1 MFSLDL
7 AFASPP
13 GSARE
18 ERAGRSPIVTVTDLD
33 IGYADKIVLRDLN
46 FTVETGEILFLL
58 GASGSGKS
66 TLLKH
71 MIGLIPPLAGK
82 ILIGGRNLATAEG
95 AEREAILREIGV
107 AYQQGALL
115 RSLTLKENVRLP
127 LERFSD
133 LPLEAMNEVAALVLA
148 QVGLASAVEALPER
162 VSGGMQKRA
171 AIARAIVLSPKV
183 VFLDEPSAGLD
194 PITAAELDSLIR
206 HLADGLGLTFVIA
219 SHELSSLFAIADR
232 AIMLREGHGLIA
244 DGRPQA
250 LRDGSSDPYVRRFLQ
265 SDARRRMSSPRSPE
279 AESSE
284 GVNRGLKQCLDPCRT
299 VQSDRQGSSGGSSR

>member
-1 MFSLDL
+1 MLSFDHT
-7 AFASPP
+7 FASQP

-18 ERAGRSPIVTVTDLD
+18 KTAERLPIVAVSHLD
-33 IGYADKIVLRDLN
+33 IGYGDKIVLRGLN

-71 MIGLIPPLAGK
+71 MIGLASPLAGK

-95 AEREAILREIGV
+95 AEREAILQEIGV

-148 QVGLASAVEALPER
+148 QVGLAAAAEALPER

-194 PITAAELDSLIR
+194 PISAAGLDLLIR

-244 DGRPQA
+244 DGTPQA
-250 LRDGSSDPYVRRFLQ
+250 LRDASPDPYVRRFLG
-265 SDARRRMSSPRSPE
+265 SDAHERTRRRESSP
-279 AESSE
+279 
-284 GVNRGLKQCLDPCRT
+284 
-299 VQSDRQGSSGGSSR
+299 